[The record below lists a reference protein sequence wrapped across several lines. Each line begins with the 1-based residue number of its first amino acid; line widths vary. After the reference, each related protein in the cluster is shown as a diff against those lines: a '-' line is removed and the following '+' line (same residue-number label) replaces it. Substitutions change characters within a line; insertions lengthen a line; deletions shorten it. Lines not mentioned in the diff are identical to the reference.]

1 MRLWS
6 NKTSKNVEFTNEA
19 ADETLL
25 AAIDNELAKQ
35 PQKSFSDLCKE
46 ALWQLLYVPESVRP
60 HSNKL
65 NQLESQITQ
74 LQGQLASLEQRLAAK
89 EASRLDKL
97 ESHLQELSLQI
108 GQLATAIDRGG
119 FAAPQDKVE
128 PEPPEPEPEPLPTPQ
143 EVDPLLSRLGSLLD
157 DF

>member
-6 NKTSKNVEFTNEA
+6 NKKTRNVEFTDEA

-25 AAIDNELAKQ
+25 AAVENELVKQ
-35 PQKSFSDLCKE
+35 PNKTFGDLCKE

-60 HSNKL
+60 DSNKL
-65 NQLESQITQ
+65 SQLEAQITQ
-74 LQGQLASLEQRLAAK
+74 LQGQLASLEQRMAAR

-97 ESHLQELSLQI
+97 ESHLQQLSLQV
-108 GQLATAIDRGG
+108 GQLATAIDSGG
-119 FAAPQDKVE
+119 FTVSASKVIPVE
-128 PEPPEPEPEPLPTPQ
+128 EKPEPLPPPQ
-143 EVDPLLSRLGSLLD
+143 EVDPLLSRLGALLD

>member
-6 NKTSKNVEFTNEA
+6 NKTNKQVEFTNEA

-25 AAIDNELAKQ
+25 AAVENELATQ
-35 PQKSFSDLCKE
+35 PHKTFSDLCKE
-46 ALWQLLYVPESVRP
+46 ALWQLLYVPESFRP
-60 HSNKL
+60 DSNKL
-65 NQLESQITQ
+65 NQLELQITQ

-97 ESHLQELSLQI
+97 ENHLQQLSLQV

-119 FAAPQDKVE
+119 FVALAPQVE
-128 PEPPEPEPEPLPTPQ
+128 LPEEEPEPLPPPQ

>member
-6 NKTSKNVEFTNEA
+6 NKRTRNVEFTDEA

-25 AAIDNELAKQ
+25 AAVENELVKQ
-35 PQKSFSDLCKE
+35 PNKTFSDLCKE

-60 HSNKL
+60 DSNKL
-65 NQLESQITQ
+65 SQLEAQIIQ
-74 LQGQLASLEQRLAAK
+74 LQGQLASLEQRMAAR

-97 ESHLQELSLQI
+97 EGHLQQLSLQV
-108 GQLATAIDRGG
+108 GQLATAIDSGG
-119 FAAPQDKVE
+119 FTVSASKVIPVE
-128 PEPPEPEPEPLPTPQ
+128 EKPEPLPPPQ
-143 EVDPLLSRLGSLLD
+143 EVDPLLSRLGALLD

>member
-6 NKTSKNVEFTNEA
+6 NKTNKQVEFTNEA

-25 AAIDNELAKQ
+25 AAVDNELAKQ
-35 PQKSFSDLCKE
+35 PHKTFSDLCKE

-60 HSNKL
+60 CSDKL
-65 NQLESQITQ
+65 SQLESQITQ
-74 LQGQLASLEQRLAAK
+74 LQGQLASLEQRIAAK
-89 EASRLDKL
+89 EASRLDTL
-97 ESHLQELSLQI
+97 ESHLQQLSLQV
-108 GQLATAIDRGG
+108 GQLATAIDSGG
-119 FAAPQDKVE
+119 FSAPRSQ
-128 PEPPEPEPEPLPTPQ
+128 PQPPEEETAPLPPPQ

>member
-25 AAIDNELAKQ
+25 AAVENELNKQ
-35 PQKSFSDLCKE
+35 PQRTFSEICKE
-46 ALWQLLYVPESVRP
+46 ALWQFLYVPESVRP
-60 HSNKL
+60 DSNKL
-65 NQLESQITQ
+65 NQLELQITQ

-97 ESHLQELSLQI
+97 ESHLQQLSLQV
-108 GQLATAIDRGG
+108 GQLATALENGSLTYS
-119 FAAPQDKVE
+119 APKV
-128 PEPPEPEPEPLPTPQ
+128 EPPEPEPEPVPPPE

>member
-25 AAIDNELAKQ
+25 AAVENELNKQ
-35 PQKSFSDLCKE
+35 PQRTFSEICKE
-46 ALWQLLYVPESVRP
+46 ALWQFLYVPESVRP
-60 HSNKL
+60 DSNKL
-65 NQLESQITQ
+65 NQLELQITQ

-97 ESHLQELSLQI
+97 ESHLQQLSLQV
-108 GQLATAIDRGG
+108 GQLATALENGRLTYS
-119 FAAPQDKVE
+119 APKV
-128 PEPPEPEPEPLPTPQ
+128 EPPEPEPEPVPPPE

>member
-6 NKTSKNVEFTNEA
+6 NKRVRNVEFTDEA

-25 AAIDNELAKQ
+25 AAVENELVKQ
-35 PQKSFSDLCKE
+35 PNKTFSDLCKE

-60 HSNKL
+60 DSNKL
-65 NQLESQITQ
+65 SQLETQIIQ
-74 LQGQLASLEQRLAAK
+74 LQGQLASLEQRIAAR

-97 ESHLQELSLQI
+97 ESHLQQLSLQV
-108 GQLATAIDRGG
+108 GQLATAIDSGG
-119 FAAPQDKVE
+119 FTVSASKVIPVEDK
-128 PEPPEPEPEPLPTPQ
+128 PESLSPPQ
-143 EVDPLLSRLGSLLD
+143 EVDPLLSRLGALLD

>member
-25 AAIDNELAKQ
+25 AAVENELNKQ
-35 PQKSFSDLCKE
+35 PQRTFSDICKE
-46 ALWQLLYVPESVRP
+46 ALWQFLYVPESVRP
-60 HSNKL
+60 DSNKL
-65 NQLESQITQ
+65 NQLELQITQ

-97 ESHLQELSLQI
+97 ESHLQQLSLQV
-108 GQLATAIDRGG
+108 GQLATALENGSLTYS
-119 FAAPQDKVE
+119 APKVE
-128 PEPPEPEPEPLPTPQ
+128 PPEKEPEPVPPPE